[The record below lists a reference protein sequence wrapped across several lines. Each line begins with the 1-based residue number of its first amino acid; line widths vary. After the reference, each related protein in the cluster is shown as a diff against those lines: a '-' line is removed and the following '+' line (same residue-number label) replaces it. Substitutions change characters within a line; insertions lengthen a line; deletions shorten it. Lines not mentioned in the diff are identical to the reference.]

1 MTTRCDASLC
11 PGLTRQIMAAI
22 RETLFAALAE
32 VLGSSPELLAR
43 LQSSDIEKPRA
54 FFASLALAVLLVATT
69 RCDLSPPPRIRV
81 LQFGPS
87 SSTFAGMPSVLDVEH
102 CPQHLRPLLQ
112 GLLGIAALARQAQDA
127 DDRAAMERAMRD
139 EMDGQELTAIER
151 LRQHFLF
158 EEACRPTCS
167 GSPMRSTRS
176 RSASRAR
183 PISSRDSRCAGL
195 SWARA
200 DGQARLR
207 HARGLHAAGRAAG
220 LVGGRVD
227 GGVDSRCYRL
237 LPFPTAPVTLS
248 AVYCTSPWFAQARD

>member
-1 MTTRCDASLC
+1 
-11 PGLTRQIMAAI
+11 MAAI

-158 EEACRPTCS
+158 EEDACRLPPDLQRLANAVNEVAL
-167 GSPMRSTRS
+167 G
-176 RSASRAR
+176 
-183 PISSRDSRCAGL
+183 IS
-195 SWARA
+195 
-200 DGQARLR
+200 GQADFD
-207 HARGLHAAGRAAG
+207 ARQQVRWTFMG
-220 LVGGRVD
+220 
-227 GGVDSRCYRL
+227 S
-237 LPFPTAPVTLS
+237 S
-248 AVYCTSPWFAQARD
+248 